1 MKTLFSLAV
10 SIVQLLLCLMC
21 ADGFLCLQAGNSVVY
36 FDGGGDGRE
45 MLMKESLQTLTRL
58 YRIFV
63 RRVSQVLIR
72 QLSLPEG
79 DFWAEW

>member
-1 MKTLFSLAV
+1 M
-10 SIVQLLLCLMC
+10 QLLLCLMC
-21 ADGFLCLQAGNSVVY
+21 ADGFLCSQAGHSVVY
-36 FDGGGDGRE
+36 FDGGGDGRK

-79 DFWAEW
+79 DFCAEW